1 MFVCELKQ
9 KTPIIY
15 LLQSSIVGEV
25 FALHAEIC
33 SVCVYVCVCVCVYLK
48 LEHIVVYEN
57 SSEEIDIE

>member
-1 MFVCELKQ
+1 M
-9 KTPIIY
+9 TPIIY
-15 LLQSSIVGEV
+15 LLQSSLVGEV

-33 SVCVYVCVCVCVYLK
+33 SVCVYVCVCVCIYLK